1 MIPDKFAYFHLYMFW
16 FVSDISSFLLFL
28 CFFSRCL
35 LGEDLKSHKLMDQHH
50 RSFQNFIHVFISA
63 SRFMLN
69 NPRLLHACERVWA
82 HVWVTLKG
90 GEGYFLPDHYV
101 CLNLYDG
108 LHPSSHSEQST
119 LLIRF
124 SFSGNICFICIHI
137 ILSFHLQ
144 ISFVVD
150 PSANQC
156 LSIRLSVW
164 QVERWALSV
173 DSQDRS
179 TLEIAQTK
187 VQRWVRVKFKVSS
200 CPLPLSDHRL

>member
-16 FVSDISSFLLFL
+16 FVSNISRCFLLL
-28 CFFSRCL
+28 LWFFFRCL

-69 NPRLLHACERVWA
+69 NPRVWA

-90 GEGYFLPDHYV
+90 GEGCFLPDHYV

-108 LHPSSHSEQST
+108 L
-119 LLIRF
+119 R
-124 SFSGNICFICIHI
+124 CR
-137 ILSFHLQ
+137 FHLSLTPLQ
-144 ISFVVD
+144 TNAC
-150 PSANQC
+150 PSV
-156 LSIRLSVW
+156 RLSVW

-173 DSQDRS
+173 DSGTDRS